1 MQYDYRL
8 NSMSNN
14 GVLREEANVHNEALG
29 LYSQIV
35 IGRWVHKVLSL
46 IQHNS
51 RKLMNL
57 NNTKPP
63 TCRKNRHFAGQQS
76 IAIDKIKGTDGRES
90 DFDNDFYPLQ
100 DRLRSRWLGVA
111 SARLS
116 GKELPPVEVI
126 NMGGTFY
133 VQDGHHRISVARAL
147 GEQFID
153 AEVINLDC

>member
-8 NSMSNN
+8 NSMVNN
-14 GVLREEANVHNEALG
+14 DVLRGDANVHDEALG
-29 LYSQIV
+29 LYSQII

-46 IQHNS
+46 IHHNS

-57 NNTKPP
+57 NNAKPP

-126 NMGGTFY
+126 NMGGTYY

-153 AEVINLDC
+153 AEVISLDC